1 MQLRIT
7 INAVETIGANSI
19 GSVTTVEKQ
28 ATSKTLVG
36 LKVEDRPEKDLVL
49 RKVKQITVMA
59 KDMHRTLSVR
69 KAPRQEVSFLILVV
83 RTKWLDQIC
92 NIRSQTSRK

>member
-36 LKVEDRPEKDLVL
+36 LKVEDRPKKYLVL

-59 KDMHRTLSVR
+59 KDM
-69 KAPRQEVSFLILVV
+69 Q
-83 RTKWLDQIC
+83 
-92 NIRSQTSRK
+92 